1 MALTVVWAAAEV
13 EEVVE
18 VGAALV
24 VEATLVVE
32 AAVVVGTA
40 AVVEAA
46 IVEVSEVADV
56 LVALASK
63 MDKMGSEIGPRR
75 GRVMIGPGCWPEEE
89 VVSESSEAGGKDE
102 QMRKTS
108 AALTNSGWRRAPEVV
123 QLS

>member
-1 MALTVVWAAAEV
+1 MTTPRPLALTVVWAAAEV

-75 GRVMIGPGCWPEEE
+75 GRVMIGPGCWPEE
-89 VVSESSEAGGKDE
+89 KW
-102 QMRKTS
+102 S
-108 AALTNSGWRRAPEVV
+108 ARAARREGRTNR
-123 QLS
+123 